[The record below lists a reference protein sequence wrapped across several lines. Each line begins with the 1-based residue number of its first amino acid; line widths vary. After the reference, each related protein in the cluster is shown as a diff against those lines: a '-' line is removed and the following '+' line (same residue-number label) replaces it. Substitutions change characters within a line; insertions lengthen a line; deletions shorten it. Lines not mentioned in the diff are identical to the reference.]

1 MDTKEL
7 TKIITDFRD
16 ARDWKQFHNP
26 KDLALSVSLEAAE
39 LLENFQWSAD
49 DLYADD
55 KKDKIKEE
63 LADVL
68 MYCFLMADVEG
79 FDIEK
84 IILDKLDKN
93 NKKYP
98 VELAKGSKA
107 KYTELKN
114 NARHIIPKADIDM
127 LQLDKYEDDMTR

>member
-68 MYCFLMADVEG
+68 MYSFLMADVEG

>member
-16 ARDWKQFHNP
+16 TRDWKQFHNP
-26 KDLALSVSLEAAE
+26 KDLVLSVSLEAAE

-49 DLYADD
+49 DLYAND
-55 KKDKIKEE
+55 KKDKIREE

-79 FDIEK
+79 FDVEN
-84 IILDKLDKN
+84 IILEKLDKN

>member
-7 TKIITDFRD
+7 TRIITDFRD

-26 KDLALSVSLEAAE
+26 KDLALSVTLEAAE

-49 DLYADD
+49 DLYAND
-55 KKDKIKEE
+55 KKDKIREE

-79 FDIEK
+79 FDVEN
-84 IILDKLDKN
+84 IILEKLDKN